1 MERGQPGDSQ
11 VRDGEMKISIVGVL
25 KPDEQILTRCA
36 RYLAEGTGWP
46 VCNKADAGADINVY
60 VPYLLFDKNRRDG
73 KHLGWF
79 THYDTSVKEKAFSW
93 NWVSKACDYRLACAD
108 QYVTRLACDGPAAK
122 VSPPLDWRKF
132 APSKR
137 VRHQQPT
144 VGVSGY
150 IYGGGRKGERILTE
164 MLTLGAGQVARFT
177 ASGKGWPVPAHDW
190 TWATMQE
197 YYRTLDVY
205 LCTALIEGI
214 PMPPLEAMACGRPAV
229 VPAGVGMLDEL
240 SGLPGVFMYEKGNAE
255 SALDAIRL
263 AIADTTPAE
272 EIADAVRRYNLAAW
286 CKGFQQ
292 AIEEM
297 TTPPALPP
305 APAPIDV
312 GDISR
317 CGVYIVAFGDPARKC
332 AERCVASLRRHMPGL
347 PVAVVSDRPLGVGE
361 IAIPAPDLDIG
372 GRWAKLNA
380 DMYAPREWEYVVYL
394 DADTELMAPIHSLFA
409 FLRDGWE
416 FVICKDIDRY
426 GLASN
431 MRRPDNVK
439 EADATFKEIGSD
451 QLLQYNGGVF
461 GFRRGERMHEFF
473 NVWRAEYDRWA
484 KRDQGALLRA
494 IHRCRPK
501 LYVLT
506 NSWNHATERYTLN
519 AEVIIAHHNVEARR
533 WRGIINGRLDSQ
545 VAWDA
550 VRVWDGIR
558 DP

>member
-1 MERGQPGDSQ
+1 M
-11 VRDGEMKISIVGVL
+11 I
-25 KPDEQILTRCA
+25 
-36 RYLAEGTGWP
+36 
-46 VCNKADAGADINVY
+46 
-60 VPYLLFDKNRRDG
+60 
-73 KHLGWF
+73 
-79 THYDTSVKEKAFSW
+79 
-93 NWVSKACDYRLACAD
+93 
-108 QYVTRLACDGPAAK
+108 
-122 VSPPLDWRKF
+122 
-132 APSKR
+132 
-137 VRHQQPT
+137 
-144 VGVSGY
+144 
-150 IYGGGRKGERILTE
+150 
-164 MLTLGAGQVARFT
+164 
-177 ASGKGWPVPAHDW
+177 
-190 TWATMQE
+190 
-197 YYRTLDVY
+197 
-205 LCTALIEGI
+205 
-214 PMPPLEAMACGRPAV
+214 
-229 VPAGVGMLDEL
+229 DEL
-240 SGLPGVFMYEKGNAE
+240 VGLPGVFLYEKGNAE

-272 EIADAVRRYNLAAW
+272 EIADAVKGYNLAAW

-292 AIEEM
+292 AVEDM
-297 TTPPALPP
+297 TRVEHYQPPEP
-305 APAPIDV
+305 V
-312 GDISR
+312 EVVESHDISR
-317 CGVYIVAFGDPARKC
+317 CGVYIVAFGEPARKC
-332 AERCVASLRRHMPGL
+332 ATRCIASIRQHMPML
-347 PVAVVSDRPLGVGE
+347 PVAVASDTPFEGCDVYV
-361 IAIPAPDLDIG
+361 PAPDLDIG

-380 DMYAPREWEYVVYL
+380 DRYAPLDWDYIVYL
-394 DADTELMAPIHSLFA
+394 DADTELLAPIHGLFT

-519 AEVIIAHHNVEARR
+519 AEVNIAHHNVEARR